1 MSSFS
6 SLFRS
11 FFSPEPYAADPSDA
25 FSTTLHDAL
34 RLNGE
39 TLANEGQPKC
49 TAGQQNDRLT
59 VIAYDGLADL
69 RRKLRSLDQGDV
81 GLNVILALED
91 RSRSDLASLLERETF
106 ANRLVI
112 VRAAAHSLGLL
123 SAADLVLLAP
133 RLGWLRIE
141 FGSDLAEEIR
151 RSLAWLDDEERLVVL
166 RPVQRH
172 ERRPL

>member
-1 MSSFS
+1 MSSFI

-11 FFSPEPYAADPSDA
+11 FFAPEPYAANPSDA

-39 TLANEGQPKC
+39 SLANEGQPRF
-49 TAGQQNDRLT
+49 TAGQQSDRLT
-59 VIAYDGLADL
+59 VIAYDGLPDL
-69 RRKLRSLDQGDV
+69 RRRLRSLDQDDV
-81 GLNVILALED
+81 RLNVILALKA
-91 RSRSDLASLLERETF
+91 RSRGDLASLLERETL

-141 FGSDLAEEIR
+141 FGDDLAEEIR
-151 RSLAWLDDEERLVVL
+151 RSLAWLDDQERLVVL
-166 RPVQRH
+166 RPGQRH